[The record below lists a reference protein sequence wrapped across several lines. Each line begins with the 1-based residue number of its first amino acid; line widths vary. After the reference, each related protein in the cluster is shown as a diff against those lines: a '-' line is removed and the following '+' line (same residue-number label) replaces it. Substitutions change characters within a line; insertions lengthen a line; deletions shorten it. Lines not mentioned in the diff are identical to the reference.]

1 MTGFE
6 CKIDGASGTASI
18 GKPLPPKYCPSGSG
32 CVSGPKQ
39 PMYWANDRS
48 NIQYSGEYFQKPS
61 YNAKWGFKNGAQ
73 DDIFDG
79 ASGSN
84 PSPADSASPT
94 TLVTVTSKPA
104 ATPTPPPSSSGSP
117 GSSGSSG
124 SSSPGRGRGRGRG
137 SDSCSWAG
145 HCAGASCG
153 SDDECSDDLT
163 CQSGKC
169 A

>member
-6 CKIDGASGTASI
+6 CKVDGATGTTSV
-18 GKPLPPKYCPSGSG
+18 GKPIPPKYCPNGSG

-48 NIQYSGEYFQKPS
+48 NIQFSGEYLQKPS

-73 DDIFDG
+73 DDIFG
-79 ASGSN
+79 GTSGSN
-84 PSPADSASPT
+84 PGPANPAPPT
-94 TLVTVTSKPA
+94 TFLTVTSKPA
-104 ATPTPPPSSSGSP
+104 ATPTPSPSP
-117 GSSGSSG
+117 
-124 SSSPGRGRGRGRG
+124 SPGRGRGGT
-137 SDSCSWAG
+137 CAWPG
-145 HCAGASCG
+145 HCAGANCG
-153 SDDECSDDLT
+153 SDDDCSDDLT

>member
-1 MTGFE
+1 MTGFD
-6 CKIDGASGTASI
+6 CKVDGATGTASI
-18 GKPLPPKYCPSGSG
+18 GKPVPPKYCPNGSG

-48 NIQYSGEYFQKPS
+48 NIQFSGEYLQKPS

-79 ASGSN
+79 SSSSGSN
-84 PSPADSASPT
+84 PSPPDSASPT
-94 TLVTVTSKPA
+94 TFLTVTSKPA
-104 ATPTPPPSSSGSP
+104 ATPTPPPSSP

-124 SSSPGRGRGRGRG
+124 SPGSPGRARGGDGG
-137 SDSCSWAG
+137 SCDWPG
-145 HCAGASCG
+145 HCAGASCE
-153 SDDECSDDLT
+153 SDDECSDDLA